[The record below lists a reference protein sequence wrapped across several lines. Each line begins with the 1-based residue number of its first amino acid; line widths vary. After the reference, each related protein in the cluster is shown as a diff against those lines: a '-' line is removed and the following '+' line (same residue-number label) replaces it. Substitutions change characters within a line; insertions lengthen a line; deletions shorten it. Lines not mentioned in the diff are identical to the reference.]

1 MAHFGDGR
9 MNQTRARATKESK
22 TGTALR
28 WPAEDLPMMSVVP
41 TELLWLTVGFAM
53 LMACMLAA
61 SQAE

>member
-1 MAHFGDGR
+1 

-22 TGTALR
+22 TGTAPR
-28 WPAEDLPMMSVVP
+28 WPAEDLPMISVIP
-41 TELLWLTVGFAM
+41 TELLWLTVGFVM

>member
-1 MAHFGDGR
+1 MEHFGDGR

-22 TGTALR
+22 TTPTPG
-28 WPAEDLPMMSVVP
+28 WPAEDIFMISVVP
-41 TELLWLTVGFAM
+41 TELLWLTVGFVM